1 MVTEEQNYTE
11 PVLRVTD
18 EARRFII
25 EAKQGEE
32 DADNLALYLEVTG
45 KSGDQFQYSMWFE
58 GPEGRR
64 DGDIIIGHD
73 DLDVVIPAAS
83 VSSLQ
88 GATLDVQDSSGEYGL
103 VLVNPNTPPSDKPD
117 FLRDLD
123 TESDIARQVQAVLE
137 EQVNPQIAAHGGRA
151 DLVGLKD
158 KVAYLR
164 LSGGCQ
170 GCGLAAVTLSQGIVV
185 AIKEMVPEIEDV
197 VDVTAHQDGQ
207 NPYYQAAKK

>member
-1 MVTEEQNYTE
+1 MPSNEEEYTE
-11 PVLRVTD
+11 PVLHVTD
-18 EARRFII
+18 AARRFVV

-32 DADNLALYLEVTG
+32 DADTLALYLEVTG
-45 KSGDQFQYSMWFE
+45 VSGDQFQYSMWFE

-64 DGDIIIGHD
+64 DGDVIIGHD
-73 DLDVVIPAAS
+73 DLDIVIPAAS
-83 VSSLQ
+83 VASLR
-88 GATLDVQDSSGEYGL
+88 GATLDVQESSGEFGL
-103 VLVNPNTPPSDKPD
+103 ALVNPNTPPSDVPE
-117 FLRDLD
+117 FLKDLD
-123 TESDIARQVQAVLE
+123 TDSDTARQVQAVLE

-158 KVAYLR
+158 RVAYLR

-185 AIKEMVPEIEDV
+185 AIKEMVPEIMDV

-207 NPYYQAAKK
+207 NPYYQSAKK